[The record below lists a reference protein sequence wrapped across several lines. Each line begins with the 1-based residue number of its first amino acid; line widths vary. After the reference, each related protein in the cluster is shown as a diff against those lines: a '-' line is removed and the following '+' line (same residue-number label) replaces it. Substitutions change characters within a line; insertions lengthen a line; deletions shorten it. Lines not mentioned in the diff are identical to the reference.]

1 MTRKEF
7 LAQYKTKEWYE
18 LSKRIKAR
26 DHNTCQ
32 MCGRNDVPLSVHH
45 LHYGENG
52 SIFVND
58 DCLITLCDRC
68 HKINHE
74 YKNKIP
80 EMIEYLREFLTDY
93 EIGTLLHSLY
103 LKMEYNYDGITVINN
118 KMDIME
124 IDPPESDCKGLGN
137 FYDNLQSHRYLLN
150 LKFRRENGT
159 ERVYFQKNVDNQSE

>member
-18 LSKRIKAR
+18 LSKKIKAR

-45 LHYGENG
+45 LKYGEDG
-52 SIFVND
+52 SLFVDD

-74 YKNKIP
+74 YKKNIP
-80 EMIEYLREFLTDY
+80 EMIENLREFLTDY
-93 EIGTLLHSLY
+93 EIGTLIHSLC
-103 LKMEYNYDGITVINN
+103 LKMESNYVDKTPINN
-118 KMDIME
+118 KMEIME
-124 IDPPESDCKGLGN
+124 IDPPESDCKGLGS
-137 FYDNLQSHRYLLN
+137 FYENLERHRYFLN
-150 LKFRRENGT
+150 LKYREDNGT
-159 ERVYFQKNVDNQSE
+159 ERVYFQKEMAR

>member
-18 LSKRIKAR
+18 LSRKIKAR

-45 LHYGENG
+45 LKYGENG
-52 SIFVND
+52 SLFVDD
-58 DCLITLCDRC
+58 DCLITLCDSC

-80 EMIEYLREFLTDY
+80 EMIEDLREYLTDY
-93 EIGTLLHSLY
+93 EICVYLYSILLR
-103 LKMEYNYDGITVINN
+103 MQFNYDGNVVLGDDL
-118 KMDIME
+118 DIME
-124 IDPPESDCKGLGN
+124 MEEPTDDCKGYGT
-137 FYDNLQSHRYLLN
+137 FYHNLRQHRYFLN
-150 LKFRRENGT
+150 LKYREDNGT
-159 ERVYFQKNVDNQSE
+159 ERVYFQKEMAR

>member
-18 LSKRIKAR
+18 LSRKIKAR

-45 LHYGENG
+45 LKYRENG
-52 SIFVND
+52 SLFVDD
-58 DCLITLCDRC
+58 DCLITLCDSC

-80 EMIEYLREFLTDY
+80 EMIEDLREYLTDY
-93 EIGTLLHSLY
+93 EICVYLYSILLR
-103 LKMEYNYDGITVINN
+103 MQFNYDGNVVLGDDL
-118 KMDIME
+118 DIME
-124 IDPPESDCKGLGN
+124 MEEPTDDCKGYGT
-137 FYDNLQSHRYLLN
+137 FYHNLRQHRYFLN
-150 LKFRRENGT
+150 LKYREDNGT
-159 ERVYFQKNVDNQSE
+159 ERVYFQKEMAR